1 MKVMRES
8 VQRFDA
14 DERHQICLL
23 VVGLAIVLTVYG
35 AVPDAVKTGYAVFI
49 DDARAWGAT
58 APAGLAAVGNLL
70 GRWVGGT
77 AIGAPF
83 LAFYWLLYQALGA
96 IRRPSM

>member
-1 MKVMRES
+1 MTRQKS
-8 VQRFDA
+8 VQRFEA

-23 VVGLAIVLTVYG
+23 VVGVAIVLTIYG
-35 AVPDAVKTGYAVFI
+35 IVPDAVKTVYAAFI

-58 APAGLAAVGNLL
+58 TPAGLTVVGDFL

-83 LAFYWLLYQALGA
+83 LVGYWCLYQSLGA
-96 IRRPSM
+96 IRRSSI